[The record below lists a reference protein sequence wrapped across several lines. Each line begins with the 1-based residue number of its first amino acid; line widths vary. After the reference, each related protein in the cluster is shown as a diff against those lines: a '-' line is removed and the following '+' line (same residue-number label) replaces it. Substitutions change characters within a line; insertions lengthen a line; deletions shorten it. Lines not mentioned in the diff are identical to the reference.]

1 MFVINSNKFD
11 SIDFDRSYFMYK
23 NFQKTKWFLF
33 KSLLGKE
40 DGEVLGIEVGDVVGG
55 VDGIVEG
62 DDDGEVEGGLEGEV
76 EGSDVGFEP
85 QFLQEQL

>member
-1 MFVINSNKFD
+1 MIVFD
-11 SIDFDRSYFMYK
+11 VQMLK
-23 NFQKTKWFLF
+23 NQMVFF

-40 DGEVLGIEVGDVVGG
+40 DGELLGVEVGDVVGA
-55 VDGIVEG
+55 VDGLVEG

-85 QFLQEQL
+85 QSLQEHL